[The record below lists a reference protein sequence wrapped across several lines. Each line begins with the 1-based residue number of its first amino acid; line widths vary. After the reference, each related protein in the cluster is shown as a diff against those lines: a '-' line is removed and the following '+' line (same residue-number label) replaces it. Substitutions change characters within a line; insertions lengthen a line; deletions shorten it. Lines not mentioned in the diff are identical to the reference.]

1 MEDAVYG
8 GMEENCGYKYNRC
21 STFAKDVPCRSK
33 NLEAKKSGL
42 MT

>member
-21 STFAKDVPCRSK
+21 STFAKMF
-33 NLEAKKSGL
+33 LAGAKTLKQKRVD
-42 MT
+42 